1 MKEYNEDDKRVSL
14 SLLFSIYIRLNHKYL
29 SKKLKNSEV
38 SSVMLLPIL
47 IECYD
52 KDGIHQKNLNKHLNR
67 DNALLT
73 RQLRQ
78 LEDDGLINR
87 REDNENRRENIISL
101 TEKGSKIARDQL
113 KIQSEREEEIIK
125 GSGISL
131 VDLKA
136 IMIYLIENSIEYNEK
151 YLK

>member
-87 REDNENRRENIISL
+87 KEDNENRRENIISL
-101 TEKGSKIARDQL
+101 TEKGNKIARDQL